1 MGDVV
6 DVHEAI
12 AVGPRV
18 RSRKPSRCS
27 SKQHDTRRKDPAVV
41 YSYILVA
48 SISKIASADVAVCTL
63 WTESDGGALLRR
75 AVFTSHTLIS

>member
-18 RSRKPSRCS
+18 RSRKSSRCS
-27 SKQHDTRRKDPAVV
+27 SKQHGARRKDPAVV
-41 YSYILVA
+41 YAYILVT
-48 SISKIASADVAVCTL
+48 SISKIASGDVAVCT
-63 WTESDGGALLRR
+63 S
-75 AVFTSHTLIS
+75 